1 MLLEKKNAVFMRLTA
16 FHKRLFPYKN
26 ERWSMKPVIDTT
38 KEYGLVLEGGGAKG
52 AYQIGAWKALKEAN
66 IRIKGIAGTSVGAL
80 NGALICMGDLE
91 KAESLWENISYSQ
104 IMSVD
109 DKIMEDIFKQK
120 KISRDALKDMMDY
133 ISDGGVDITPLKEL
147 IAECVDEEKIQNSP
161 MDLYIHTFSVDEM
174 RELNV
179 DLKEIEPELIKD
191 FLLASSYIFPIFKSE
206 KLHGKTYIDGGAIN
220 NVPVDTLIEKEYKD
234 IIIVRIFGIGREK
247 KVKIPED
254 TTIYTIAPT
263 VSLGS
268 ILDFNPKRSKMH
280 LKRGYFDTMRV
291 LYGLAG
297 KIYYIDEQEKECY
310 YLRQL
315 TELSQDIYVY
325 LADVYKLEVQE
336 SRAVRNLTEIILP
349 VIAEEMK
356 LSKEWSYRELY
367 LSILEATAKICRI
380 QKYKIYTLQE
390 LQDRVR
396 EKLPSLEGEE
406 LPAFVQIISKEKLL

>member
-1 MLLEKKNAVFMRLTA
+1 
-16 FHKRLFPYKN
+16 
-26 ERWSMKPVIDTT
+26 MKPVIDTT

-297 KIYYIDEQEKECY
+297 KIYYIDESEEECY
-310 YLRQL
+310 YLKQL
-315 TELSQDIYVY
+315 TDLDDLVY
-325 LADVYKLEVQE
+325 EYLMDTYQLPREPKLFLRNMTEV
-336 SRAVRNLTEIILP
+336 ILP
-349 VIAEEMK
+349 VLAEEMK
-356 LSKEWSYRELY
+356 LSKDWDYRELY
-367 LSILEATAKICRI
+367 LALLEATAKLCRVS
-380 QKYKIYTLQE
+380 KYRIYTLTQLQE
-390 LQDRVR
+390 AVFG
-396 EKLPSLEGEE
+396 KLYRLHGMDI
-406 LPAFVQIISKEKLL
+406 PAFVQVISRDVLI

>member
-1 MLLEKKNAVFMRLTA
+1 
-16 FHKRLFPYKN
+16 
-26 ERWSMKPVIDTT
+26 MKPVIDTT

-52 AYQIGAWKALKEAN
+52 AYQIGAWKALREAG

-133 ISDGGVDITPLKEL
+133 ISAGGVDITPLKEL
-147 IAECVDEEKIQNSP
+147 IAECVDEEKIQNSS

-174 RELNV
+174 RDLNV
-179 DLKEIEPELIKD
+179 DLKGIEPELIKD

-220 NVPVDTLIEKEYKD
+220 NVPIDTLIEKEYKD
-234 IIIVRIFGIGREK
+234 ILVVRIFGIGREK

-268 ILDFNPKRSKMH
+268 ILDFNPKRSKIH

-291 LYGLAG
+291 IYGLAG

-325 LADVYKLEVQE
+325 LADVYKLELQE

-390 LQDRVR
+390 LQDKVK

>member
-1 MLLEKKNAVFMRLTA
+1 
-16 FHKRLFPYKN
+16 
-26 ERWSMKPVIDTT
+26 MKPVLDTE

-52 AYQIGAWKALKEAN
+52 AYQIGAWKALKEAG

-91 KAESLWENISYSQ
+91 KAEILWENISYSQ

-109 DKIMEDIFKQK
+109 DKVMEDIFKQK

-133 ISDGGVDITPLKEL
+133 ISAGGVDITPLKEL

-268 ILDFNPKRSKMH
+268 ILDFNPKKSKMH

-310 YLRQL
+310 YLSQL
-315 TELSQDIYVY
+315 TELSQDIYAY
-325 LADVYKLEVQE
+325 LTDVYKLELQE
-336 SRAVRNLTEIILP
+336 SREVRNLTEVILP

-356 LSKEWSYRELY
+356 LSKDWSYKELY

-390 LQDRVR
+390 LQDKVR
-396 EKLPSLEGEE
+396 EKLLTLEGEE
-406 LPAFVQIISKEKLL
+406 LPAFVQIISKDRFL

>member
-1 MLLEKKNAVFMRLTA
+1 
-16 FHKRLFPYKN
+16 
-26 ERWSMKPVIDTT
+26 MKPVLDTE

-52 AYQIGAWKALKEAN
+52 AYQIGAWKALKEAG

-109 DKIMEDIFKQK
+109 DKVMEDIFKQK
-120 KISRDALKDMMDY
+120 KISRDVLKDMMDY
-133 ISDGGVDITPLKEL
+133 ISAGGVDITPLKEL

-174 RELNV
+174 RDLNV
-179 DLKEIEPELIKD
+179 DLKGIEPELIKD

-220 NVPVDTLIEKEYKD
+220 NVPIDTLIEKEYKD
-234 IIIVRIFGIGREK
+234 ILVVRIFGIGRE
-247 KVKIPED
+247 VKIPED

-263 VSLGS
+263 VSFGS
-268 ILDFNPKRSKMH
+268 ILDFNPKRSKIH

-291 LYGLAG
+291 IYGLAG

>member
-1 MLLEKKNAVFMRLTA
+1 
-16 FHKRLFPYKN
+16 
-26 ERWSMKPVIDTT
+26 MKLVLDTE

-52 AYQIGAWKALKEAN
+52 AYQIGAWKALKEAG

-109 DKIMEDIFKQK
+109 DKLMEDIFKQK

-133 ISDGGVDITPLKEL
+133 ISDGGIDITPLKEL
-147 IAECVDEEKIQNSP
+147 IADCVDEEKIQNSS

-174 RELNV
+174 RDLNV

-234 IIIVRIFGIGREK
+234 IIVVRIFGIGREK
-247 KVKIPED
+247 KVKIPKD

-268 ILDFNPKRSKMH
+268 ILDFNPKRSKIH

-291 LYGLAG
+291 IYGLSG

-310 YLRQL
+310 YLSQL
-315 TELSQDIYVY
+315 TELSQDIYAY
-325 LADVYKLEVQE
+325 LADVYKLELQE
-336 SRAVRNLTEIILP
+336 NREVRNLTEIILP

-380 QKYKIYTLQE
+380 QKYKIYTLRE
-390 LQDRVR
+390 LQDKVR
-396 EKLPSLEGEE
+396 ERLPSLEGKEF
-406 LPAFVQIISKEKLL
+406 PAFVQIISKEKLL

>member
-1 MLLEKKNAVFMRLTA
+1 
-16 FHKRLFPYKN
+16 
-26 ERWSMKPVIDTT
+26 MKPVIDTT

-396 EKLPSLEGEE
+396 EKLPSLEGKE

>member
-1 MLLEKKNAVFMRLTA
+1 
-16 FHKRLFPYKN
+16 
-26 ERWSMKPVIDTT
+26 MKPVIDTT

-52 AYQIGAWKALKEAN
+52 AYQIGAWKALREAG

-133 ISDGGVDITPLKEL
+133 ISAGGVDITPLKEL
-147 IAECVDEEKIQNSP
+147 IAECVDEEKIQNSS

-174 RELNV
+174 RDLNV
-179 DLKEIEPELIKD
+179 DLKGIEPELIKD

-234 IIIVRIFGIGREK
+234 IIVVRIFGIGREK

-254 TTIYTIAPT
+254 TMIYTIAPT

-268 ILDFNPKRSKMH
+268 ILDFNPKRSKIH

-291 LYGLAG
+291 IYGLAG

-325 LADVYKLEVQE
+325 LADVYKLELQE

-390 LQDRVR
+390 LQDKVK

>member
-1 MLLEKKNAVFMRLTA
+1 
-16 FHKRLFPYKN
+16 
-26 ERWSMKPVIDTT
+26 MKPVIDTT

-52 AYQIGAWKALKEAN
+52 AYQIGAWKALREAG

-133 ISDGGVDITPLKEL
+133 ISAGGVDITPLKEL
-147 IAECVDEEKIQNSP
+147 IAECVDEEKIQNSS

-174 RELNV
+174 RDLNV
-179 DLKEIEPELIKD
+179 DLKGIEPELIKD

-234 IIIVRIFGIGREK
+234 ILVVRIFGIGREK

-268 ILDFNPKRSKMH
+268 ILDFNPKRSKIH

-291 LYGLAG
+291 IYGLAG

-325 LADVYKLEVQE
+325 LADVYKLELQE

-390 LQDRVR
+390 LQDKVR

>member
-1 MLLEKKNAVFMRLTA
+1 
-16 FHKRLFPYKN
+16 
-26 ERWSMKPVIDTT
+26 MKPVIDTT

-220 NVPVDTLIEKEYKD
+220 NVPVDTLIEKKYKD

-254 TTIYTIAPT
+254 TTVYTIAPT

-310 YLRQL
+310 YLSQL
-315 TELSQDIYVY
+315 TELSQDIYAY
-325 LADVYKLEVQE
+325 LTDVYKLELQE
-336 SRAVRNLTEIILP
+336 SREVRNLTEVILP

-356 LSKEWSYRELY
+356 LSKDWSYKELY

-390 LQDRVR
+390 LQDKVR
-396 EKLPSLEGEE
+396 EKLLTLEGEE
-406 LPAFVQIISKEKLL
+406 LPAFVQIISKDRFL

>member
-1 MLLEKKNAVFMRLTA
+1 
-16 FHKRLFPYKN
+16 
-26 ERWSMKPVIDTT
+26 MKPVIDTT

-147 IAECVDEEKIQNSP
+147 IAKCVDEEKIQNSP

-268 ILDFNPKRSKMH
+268 ILDFNPKKSKMH

-310 YLRQL
+310 YLSQL
-315 TELSQDIYVY
+315 TELSQDIYAY
-325 LADVYKLEVQE
+325 LTDVYKLELQE
-336 SRAVRNLTEIILP
+336 SREVRNLTEVILP

-356 LSKEWSYRELY
+356 LSKDWSYKELY

-390 LQDRVR
+390 LQDKVR
-396 EKLPSLEGEE
+396 EKLLTLEGEE
-406 LPAFVQIISKEKLL
+406 LPAFVQIISKDRFL

>member
-1 MLLEKKNAVFMRLTA
+1 
-16 FHKRLFPYKN
+16 
-26 ERWSMKPVIDTT
+26 MKPVIDTT

-315 TELSQDIYVY
+315 TELSQDIYAY
-325 LADVYKLEVQE
+325 LTDVYKLELQE
-336 SRAVRNLTEIILP
+336 SKEIRNLTEVILP

-356 LSKEWSYRELY
+356 LSKDWSYKELY

-390 LQDRVR
+390 LQDKVR
-396 EKLPSLEGEE
+396 EKLLTLEGEE
-406 LPAFVQIISKEKLL
+406 FPAFVQIISKDRLL

>member
-1 MLLEKKNAVFMRLTA
+1 
-16 FHKRLFPYKN
+16 
-26 ERWSMKPVIDTT
+26 MKPVIDIE

-52 AYQIGAWKALKEAN
+52 AYQIGAWKALKEAG

-80 NGALICMGDLE
+80 NGALICMDDLE

-120 KISRDALKDMMDY
+120 KISRDALKDVIDY
-133 ISDGGVDITPLKEL
+133 ISEGGIDITPLKEL
-147 IAECVDEEKIQNSP
+147 IADYVDEVKIQNSP
-161 MDLYIHTFSVDEM
+161 VDLYIHTFSVDEM

-179 DLKEIEPELIKD
+179 DLKEIEPELIQD

-234 IIIVRIFGIGREK
+234 IIVVRIFGIGREK

-254 TTIYTIAPT
+254 TAIYTIAPT

-268 ILDFNPKRSKMH
+268 ILDFNPKRSKIH
-280 LKRGYFDTMRV
+280 LKRGYFDAMRV
-291 LYGLAG
+291 IYGLSG

-325 LADVYKLEVQE
+325 LADVYKLELQE
-336 SRAVRNLTEIILP
+336 NREVRNLTEIILP

-380 QKYKIYTLQE
+380 QKYRIYTLCQ
-390 LQDRVR
+390 LQDKVR
-396 EKLPSLEGEE
+396 ERLPSLEGQEF
-406 LPAFVQIISKEKLL
+406 PAFVQIISKEKLL

>member
-1 MLLEKKNAVFMRLTA
+1 
-16 FHKRLFPYKN
+16 
-26 ERWSMKPVIDTT
+26 MKPVLDTE

-52 AYQIGAWKALKEAN
+52 AYQIGAWKALKEAG

-109 DKIMEDIFKQK
+109 DKVMEDIFKQK

-133 ISDGGVDITPLKEL
+133 ISAGGVDITPLKEL

-174 RELNV
+174 RDLNV
-179 DLKEIEPELIKD
+179 DLKGIEPELIKD

-220 NVPVDTLIEKEYKD
+220 NVPIDTLIEKEYKD
-234 IIIVRIFGIGREK
+234 ILVVRIFGIGREK
-247 KVKIPED
+247 KVKIPEG

-291 LYGLAG
+291 IYGLAG

-325 LADVYKLEVQE
+325 LADVYKLELQE

-390 LQDRVR
+390 LQDKVR

>member
-1 MLLEKKNAVFMRLTA
+1 
-16 FHKRLFPYKN
+16 
-26 ERWSMKPVIDTT
+26 MKPVLDTE

-52 AYQIGAWKALKEAN
+52 AYQIGAWKALKEAG

-109 DKIMEDIFKQK
+109 DKLMEDIFKQK

-133 ISDGGVDITPLKEL
+133 ISDGGIDITPLKEL
-147 IAECVDEEKIQNSP
+147 IADCVDEEKIQNSP

-174 RELNV
+174 RDLNV

-234 IIIVRIFGIGREK
+234 IIVVRIFGIGREK
-247 KVKIPED
+247 KVKIPKD

-268 ILDFNPKRSKMH
+268 ILDFNPKRSKIH

-291 LYGLAG
+291 IYGLSG

-310 YLRQL
+310 YLSQL
-315 TELSQDIYVY
+315 TELSQDIYAY
-325 LADVYKLEVQE
+325 LADVYKLELQE
-336 SRAVRNLTEIILP
+336 NREVRNLTEIILP

-380 QKYKIYTLQE
+380 QKYKIYTLRE
-390 LQDRVR
+390 LQDKVR
-396 EKLPSLEGEE
+396 ERLPSLEGKEF
-406 LPAFVQIISKEKLL
+406 PAFVQIISKEKLL

>member
-1 MLLEKKNAVFMRLTA
+1 
-16 FHKRLFPYKN
+16 
-26 ERWSMKPVIDTT
+26 MKPVIDTT

-109 DKIMEDIFKQK
+109 DKVMEDIFKQK

-179 DLKEIEPELIKD
+179 DLKGIEPELIKD

-268 ILDFNPKRSKMH
+268 ILDFNPKRSKIH

-291 LYGLAG
+291 IYGLAG

-325 LADVYKLEVQE
+325 LADVYKLELQE
-336 SRAVRNLTEIILP
+336 SREVRNLTEVILP

-356 LSKEWSYRELY
+356 LSKDWSYRELY

-390 LQDRVR
+390 LQDKVR
-396 EKLPSLEGEE
+396 EKLLTLEGEE

>member
-1 MLLEKKNAVFMRLTA
+1 
-16 FHKRLFPYKN
+16 
-26 ERWSMKPVIDTT
+26 MKPVLDTE

-52 AYQIGAWKALKEAN
+52 AYQIGAWKALKEAG

-80 NGALICMGDLE
+80 NGVLICMGDLE

-109 DKIMEDIFKQK
+109 DKVMEDIFKQK

-133 ISDGGVDITPLKEL
+133 ISAGGVDITPLKEL

-174 RELNV
+174 RDLNV
-179 DLKEIEPELIKD
+179 DLKGIEPELIKD

-220 NVPVDTLIEKEYKD
+220 NVPIDTLIEKEYKD
-234 IIIVRIFGIGREK
+234 ILVVRIFGIGREK

-268 ILDFNPKRSKMH
+268 ILDFNPKRSKIH

-291 LYGLAG
+291 IYGLAG

>member
-1 MLLEKKNAVFMRLTA
+1 
-16 FHKRLFPYKN
+16 
-26 ERWSMKPVIDTT
+26 MKPVLDTE

-52 AYQIGAWKALKEAN
+52 AYQIGAWKALKEAG

-120 KISRDALKDMMDY
+120 KISRDALKDMVDY

-234 IIIVRIFGIGREK
+234 IIVVRIFGIGREK

-310 YLRQL
+310 YLSQL
-315 TELSQDIYVY
+315 TELSQDIYAY
-325 LADVYKLEVQE
+325 LTDVYKLELQE
-336 SRAVRNLTEIILP
+336 SKEVRNLTEVILP

-356 LSKEWSYRELY
+356 LSKDWSYKELY

-390 LQDRVR
+390 LQDKVR
-396 EKLPSLEGEE
+396 EKLLTLEGEE

>member
-1 MLLEKKNAVFMRLTA
+1 
-16 FHKRLFPYKN
+16 
-26 ERWSMKPVIDTT
+26 MKLVLDTE

-52 AYQIGAWKALKEAN
+52 AYQIGAWKALKEAG

-109 DKIMEDIFKQK
+109 DKLMEDIFKQK

-133 ISDGGVDITPLKEL
+133 ISDGGIDITPLKEL
-147 IAECVDEEKIQNSP
+147 IADCVDEEKIQNSS

-174 RELNV
+174 RDLNV

-220 NVPVDTLIEKEYKD
+220 NVPIDTLIEKEYKD
-234 IIIVRIFGIGREK
+234 ILVVRIFGIGREK

-268 ILDFNPKRSKMH
+268 ILDFNPKRSKIH

-291 LYGLAG
+291 IYGLAG

-325 LADVYKLEVQE
+325 LADVYKLELQE

-390 LQDRVR
+390 LQDKVR

>member
-1 MLLEKKNAVFMRLTA
+1 
-16 FHKRLFPYKN
+16 
-26 ERWSMKPVIDTT
+26 MKPVIDTT

-315 TELSQDIYVY
+315 TELSQDIYAY
-325 LADVYKLEVQE
+325 LTDVYKLELQE
-336 SRAVRNLTEIILP
+336 SKEVRNLTEVILP

-356 LSKEWSYRELY
+356 LSKDWSYKELY

-390 LQDRVR
+390 LQDKVR
-396 EKLPSLEGEE
+396 EKLLTLEGEE
-406 LPAFVQIISKEKLL
+406 LPAFVQIISKNRLL

>member
-1 MLLEKKNAVFMRLTA
+1 
-16 FHKRLFPYKN
+16 
-26 ERWSMKPVIDTT
+26 MKPVIDTT

-179 DLKEIEPELIKD
+179 DLNEIEPELIKD

>member
-1 MLLEKKNAVFMRLTA
+1 
-16 FHKRLFPYKN
+16 
-26 ERWSMKPVIDTT
+26 MKPVLDTE

-52 AYQIGAWKALKEAN
+52 AYQIGAWKALKEAG

-109 DKIMEDIFKQK
+109 DKVMEDIFKQK

-133 ISDGGVDITPLKEL
+133 ISAGGVDITPLKEL

-174 RELNV
+174 RDLNV
-179 DLKEIEPELIKD
+179 DLKGIEPELIKD
-191 FLLASSYIFPIFKSE
+191 FLLASSYIFLIFKSE

-220 NVPVDTLIEKEYKD
+220 NVPIDTLIEKEYKD
-234 IIIVRIFGIGREK
+234 ILVVRIFGIGREK

-268 ILDFNPKRSKMH
+268 ILDFNPKRSKIH

-291 LYGLAG
+291 IYGLAG

-325 LADVYKLEVQE
+325 LADVYKLELQE

-390 LQDRVR
+390 LQDKVR

>member
-1 MLLEKKNAVFMRLTA
+1 
-16 FHKRLFPYKN
+16 
-26 ERWSMKPVIDTT
+26 MKPVLDTE

-52 AYQIGAWKALKEAN
+52 AYQIGAWKALKEAG

-109 DKIMEDIFKQK
+109 DKVMEDIFKQK

-133 ISDGGVDITPLKEL
+133 ISAGGVDITPLKEL

-174 RELNV
+174 RDLNV
-179 DLKEIEPELIKD
+179 DLKGIEPELIKD

-220 NVPVDTLIEKEYKD
+220 NVPIDTLIEKEYKD
-234 IIIVRIFGIGREK
+234 ILVVRIFGIGREK

-268 ILDFNPKRSKMH
+268 ILDFNPKRSKIH

-291 LYGLAG
+291 IYGLEG

-396 EKLPSLEGEE
+396 EKLLSLEGEE

>member
-1 MLLEKKNAVFMRLTA
+1 
-16 FHKRLFPYKN
+16 
-26 ERWSMKPVIDTT
+26 MKPVIDTT

-52 AYQIGAWKALKEAN
+52 AYQIGAWKALREAG

-133 ISDGGVDITPLKEL
+133 ISAGGVDITPLKEL
-147 IAECVDEEKIQNSP
+147 IAECVDEEKIQNSS

-174 RELNV
+174 RDLNV
-179 DLKEIEPELIKD
+179 DLKGIEPELIKD

-234 IIIVRIFGIGREK
+234 IIVVRIFGIGREK

-268 ILDFNPKRSKMH
+268 ILDFNPKRSKIH

-291 LYGLAG
+291 IYGLAG

>member
-1 MLLEKKNAVFMRLTA
+1 
-16 FHKRLFPYKN
+16 
-26 ERWSMKPVIDTT
+26 MKPVIDTE

-52 AYQIGAWKALKEAN
+52 AYQIGAWKALKEAG
-66 IRIKGIAGTSVGAL
+66 IHIKGIAGTSVGAL
-80 NGALICMGDLE
+80 NGALICMDDLE
-91 KAESLWENISYSQ
+91 KAESLWGNISYSQ

-120 KISRDALKDMMDY
+120 KISRDALKDVIDY
-133 ISDGGVDITPLKEL
+133 ISEGGIDITPLKEL
-147 IAECVDEEKIQNSP
+147 IADYVDEVKIQNSP
-161 MDLYIHTFSVDEM
+161 VDLYIHTFSVDEM

-179 DLKEIEPELIKD
+179 DLKEIEPELIQD

-234 IIIVRIFGIGREK
+234 IIVVRIFGIGREK

-254 TTIYTIAPT
+254 TAIYTIAPT

-268 ILDFNPKRSKMH
+268 ILDFNPKRSKIH
-280 LKRGYFDTMRV
+280 LKRGYFDAMRV
-291 LYGLAG
+291 IYGLSG

-325 LADVYKLEVQE
+325 LADVYKLELQE
-336 SRAVRNLTEIILP
+336 NREVRNLTEIILP

-380 QKYKIYTLQE
+380 QKYRIYTLCQ
-390 LQDRVR
+390 LQDKVR
-396 EKLPSLEGEE
+396 ERLPSLEGQEF
-406 LPAFVQIISKEKLL
+406 PAFVQIISKEKLL

>member
-1 MLLEKKNAVFMRLTA
+1 
-16 FHKRLFPYKN
+16 
-26 ERWSMKPVIDTT
+26 MKPVIDTE

-52 AYQIGAWKALKEAN
+52 AYQIGAWKALKEAG

-80 NGALICMGDLE
+80 NGALICMDDLE

-120 KISRDALKDMMDY
+120 KISRYALKDVIDY
-133 ISDGGVDITPLKEL
+133 ISEGGIDITPLKEL
-147 IAECVDEEKIQNSP
+147 IADYVDEVKIQNSP
-161 MDLYIHTFSVDEM
+161 VDLYIHTFSVDEM

-179 DLKEIEPELIKD
+179 DLKEIESDLIQD

-234 IIIVRIFGIGREK
+234 IIVVRIFGIGREK

-254 TTIYTIAPT
+254 TAIYTIAPT

-268 ILDFNPKRSKMH
+268 ILDFNPKRSKIH
-280 LKRGYFDTMRV
+280 LKRGYFDAMRV
-291 LYGLAG
+291 IYGLSG

-325 LADVYKLEVQE
+325 LADVYKLELQE
-336 SRAVRNLTEIILP
+336 NREVRNLTEIILP

-380 QKYKIYTLQE
+380 QKYRIYTLCQ
-390 LQDRVR
+390 LQDKVR
-396 EKLPSLEGEE
+396 ERLPSLEGQEF
-406 LPAFVQIISKEKLL
+406 PAFVQIISKEKLL

>member
-1 MLLEKKNAVFMRLTA
+1 
-16 FHKRLFPYKN
+16 
-26 ERWSMKPVIDTT
+26 MKPVIDTT

-133 ISDGGVDITPLKEL
+133 IYYCGVDITPLKEL

-310 YLRQL
+310 YLSQL
-315 TELSQDIYVY
+315 TELSQDIYAY
-325 LADVYKLEVQE
+325 LTDVYKLELQE
-336 SRAVRNLTEIILP
+336 SREVRNLTEVILP

-356 LSKEWSYRELY
+356 LSKDWSYKELY

-390 LQDRVR
+390 LQDKVR
-396 EKLPSLEGEE
+396 EKLLTLEGEE
-406 LPAFVQIISKEKLL
+406 LPAFVQIISKDRLL

>member
-1 MLLEKKNAVFMRLTA
+1 
-16 FHKRLFPYKN
+16 
-26 ERWSMKPVIDTT
+26 MKPVIDTT

-133 ISDGGVDITPLKEL
+133 ISNGGVDITPLKEL

-268 ILDFNPKRSKMH
+268 ILDFNPKKSKMH

-310 YLRQL
+310 YLSQL
-315 TELSQDIYVY
+315 TELSQDIYAY
-325 LADVYKLEVQE
+325 LTDVYKLELQE
-336 SRAVRNLTEIILP
+336 SREVRNLTEVILP

-356 LSKEWSYRELY
+356 LSKDWSYKELY

-390 LQDRVR
+390 LQDKVR
-396 EKLPSLEGEE
+396 EKLLTLEGEE
-406 LPAFVQIISKEKLL
+406 LPAFVQIISKDRFL

>member
-1 MLLEKKNAVFMRLTA
+1 
-16 FHKRLFPYKN
+16 
-26 ERWSMKPVIDTT
+26 MKPVLDTE

-52 AYQIGAWKALKEAN
+52 AYQIGAWKALKEAG

-109 DKIMEDIFKQK
+109 DKVMEDIFKQK
-120 KISRDALKDMMDY
+120 KISRDVLKDMMDY
-133 ISDGGVDITPLKEL
+133 ISAGGVDITPLKEL

-174 RELNV
+174 RDLNV
-179 DLKEIEPELIKD
+179 DLKGIEPELIKD

-220 NVPVDTLIEKEYKD
+220 NVPIDTLIEKEYKD
-234 IIIVRIFGIGREK
+234 ILVVRIFGIGREK

-268 ILDFNPKRSKMH
+268 ILDFNPKRSKIH

-291 LYGLAG
+291 IYGLAG

-336 SRAVRNLTEIILP
+336 CRAVRNLTEIILP

>member
-1 MLLEKKNAVFMRLTA
+1 
-16 FHKRLFPYKN
+16 
-26 ERWSMKPVIDTT
+26 MKPVIDTT

-310 YLRQL
+310 YLSQL
-315 TELSQDIYVY
+315 TELSQDIYAY
-325 LADVYKLEVQE
+325 LTDVYKLELQE
-336 SRAVRNLTEIILP
+336 SREVRNLIEVILP

-356 LSKEWSYRELY
+356 LSKDWSYKELY

-390 LQDRVR
+390 LQDKVR
-396 EKLPSLEGEE
+396 EKLLTLEGEE
-406 LPAFVQIISKEKLL
+406 LPAFVQIISKDRLL

>member
-1 MLLEKKNAVFMRLTA
+1 
-16 FHKRLFPYKN
+16 
-26 ERWSMKPVIDTT
+26 MKPVIDTT

-147 IAECVDEEKIQNSP
+147 IAECVDEEKIKNSP

-310 YLRQL
+310 YLSQL
-315 TELSQDIYVY
+315 TELSQDIYAY
-325 LADVYKLEVQE
+325 LTDVYKLELQE
-336 SRAVRNLTEIILP
+336 SREVRNLTEVILP

-356 LSKEWSYRELY
+356 LSKDWSYKELY

-390 LQDRVR
+390 LQDKVR
-396 EKLPSLEGEE
+396 EKLLTLEGEE
-406 LPAFVQIISKEKLL
+406 LPAFVQIISKDRFL

>member
-1 MLLEKKNAVFMRLTA
+1 
-16 FHKRLFPYKN
+16 
-26 ERWSMKPVIDTT
+26 MKPVLDTE

-52 AYQIGAWKALKEAN
+52 AYQIGAWKALKEAG

-109 DKIMEDIFKQK
+109 DKVMEDIFKQK

-133 ISDGGVDITPLKEL
+133 ISAGGVDITPLKEL

-174 RELNV
+174 RDLNV
-179 DLKEIEPELIKD
+179 DLKGIEPELIKG

-220 NVPVDTLIEKEYKD
+220 NVPIDTLIEKEYKD
-234 IIIVRIFGIGREK
+234 ILVVRIFGIGREK

-268 ILDFNPKRSKMH
+268 ILDFNPKRSKIH

-291 LYGLAG
+291 IYGLAG

-325 LADVYKLEVQE
+325 LADVYKLELQE

-390 LQDRVR
+390 LQDKVR